1 MKMFKSWIRMNGMQ
15 LAAALVGAAALAGAG
30 TATAQEYPN
39 RPISLIVGFAAG
51 GATDAV
57 ARVIGQAMSTRLNVP
72 VVIDNKPGAAGIP
85 AIQTL
90 RGAPLDGYTLL
101 LGSGGMLSQG
111 PGFRRDLPY
120 DPLVDF
126 VPVSGVAKVSGVLV
140 ARSELPVTNV
150 RELVAYAKANPGN
163 TTYSSSGVGTANQLS
178 IELLAYKTGTK
189 FLHIPYKSDTQSASE
204 IMAGRVDFSIMT
216 ASVAIPLVQSGKLK
230 AFAVTS
236 PKRIAAIPNVPSL
249 MEAGLPGLD
258 ALEPFTF
265 YGIVGAAGLPPAVV
279 RRLNAAVSEALADPA
294 VVARFATLGFDP
306 TPPAAPEQFGA
317 FMRSELMKWRDLSA
331 NVKID
336 FK

>member
-1 MKMFKSWIRMNGMQ
+1 MGLLMSLIAMRRVRRATAV
-15 LAAALVGAAALAGAG
+15 LLTTALAGAG
-30 TATAQEYPN
+30 SAHAQEYPT
-39 RPISLIVGFAAG
+39 RSISVIVAFAAG

-57 ARVIGQAMSTRLNVP
+57 ARVIGQAMSAHLNVP

-85 AIQTL
+85 AIQAL
-90 RGAPLDGYTLL
+90 RNAPQDGYTLL

-140 ARSELPVTNV
+140 ARSDLPATNV
-150 RELVAYAKANPGN
+150 RELVALAKRNPGN
-163 TTYSSSGVGTANQLS
+163 TTYGSAGVGTANQLA
-178 IELLAYKTGTK
+178 IELLAYKTGTR
-189 FLHIPYKSDTQSASE
+189 FLHIPYKSDSQSASE

-216 ASVAIPLVQSGKLK
+216 ASVAIPLVQSGRLK
-230 AFAVTS
+230 AIAVTS
-236 PKRIAAIPNVPSL
+236 PKRLAALPSVPSL
-249 MEAGLPGLD
+249 SEAGLPGLD

-279 RRLNAAVSEALADPA
+279 QKLNAKISESLADPA
-294 VVARFATLGFDP
+294 VVAKFTALGFDATAP
-306 TPPAAPEQFGA
+306 SAPEQFGA
-317 FMRSELMKWRDLSA
+317 FIRAELTKWRELSA